1 MPFRV
6 GTDCS
11 GIEAPIIALQNLN
24 ISFDHEFSCDC
35 DIHVQNTIKANFKPK
50 ILYDNI
56 FNRDISNIPDIDL
69 YIAGFPCQPF
79 STINQHREGFNEINK
94 KGIIFFECL
103 KILQYKNPNYFIF
116 ENVIGLLTHNKK
128 KTFGVIQAEL
138 NKLPYTVSYLI
149 FNPTDFN
156 IPQDRRRLYMIGI
169 HNSLN
174 KSVNFT
180 TNISLNRTIRD
191 FFDDTTIGNK
201 HALLRPKKL
210 KILEDK
216 IIEKKINETDDW
228 IINLNTS
235 GGPFATAKKD
245 ICPCIITTSFMYYIT
260 SLQRF
265 LTINELMKL
274 QGFPSDFKIVVPKI
288 QAFKQ
293 CGNSM
298 CIPILEFIFKQ
309 ILL

>member
-103 KILQYKNPNYFIF
+103 KILQHKNPNYFIF

>member
-103 KILQYKNPNYFIF
+103 KILQHKNPNYFIF

-210 KILEDK
+210 KILENK